1 MYVSCPRYIKVNTKM
16 NKLLNEINKTRIKIY
31 YNLNELTDI
40 TGLKTRALKYRMS
53 EVKKKYTYIPHLL
66 RKEGRSWKIHYTLII
81 EFMPKYSSN
90 TKTIYNEN
98 WISTSTWNP
107 KNNYSIDYH
116 VQLVYEVKSQLPE
129 HKIAYTIETDK
140 RGVHH
145 VHLMSTAQTIDLAN
159 AVEIVLGRYLDIKKE
174 CMIQTTKIYNKYS
187 LFEYLKKAS
196 LGGAILQ

>member
-1 MYVSCPRYIKVNTKM
+1 M
-16 NKLLNEINKTRIKIY
+16 NIINEINKTRIKIY
-31 YNLNELTDI
+31 YNLNELKDI

-53 EVKKKYTYIPHLL
+53 EVKRKYADIPHLL
-66 RKEGRSWKIHYTLII
+66 RKESRSWKIHYTLII
-81 EFMPKYSSN
+81 EFLPKYSPT

-98 WISTSTWNP
+98 WTSTSTWNP

-116 VQLVYEVKSQLPE
+116 RQLVVEVKAQLKE

-145 VHLMSTAQTIDLAN
+145 VHLMSTARTSDLAN
-159 AVEIVLGRYLDIKKE
+159 AVESVLGQYLDLKKE
-174 CMIQTTKIYNKYS
+174 CMILTSNIQNKYS

-196 LGGAILQ
+196 LDGAIL

>member
-53 EVKKKYTYIPHLL
+53 EVKEKYTYIPHLL

-81 EFMPKYSSN
+81 EFMPKYTSS

-116 VQLVYEVKSQLPE
+116 VQLVYEVKAQLPE
-129 HKIAYTIETDK
+129 HKIAYTIEMDK

-174 CMIQTTKIYNKYS
+174 CMIQTTNIHNKYS

>member
-1 MYVSCPRYIKVNTKM
+1 M

-53 EVKKKYTYIPHLL
+53 AVKEKYTYIPHLL
-66 RKEGRSWKIHYTLII
+66 RKEGRRWKIHYTLII

-98 WISTSTWNP
+98 WTSTSTWNP
-107 KNNYSIDYH
+107 KNNYTVDYH
-116 VQLVYEVKSQLPE
+116 VQIVNEVKAQLPE

-159 AVEIVLGRYLDIKKE
+159 AVEMVLGRYLDLKKE
-174 CMIQTTKIYNKYS
+174 CMLLTTNIHNKYS
-187 LFEYLKKAS
+187 LFEYLRKAS

>member
-1 MYVSCPRYIKVNTKM
+1 M

-53 EVKKKYTYIPHLL
+53 EVKEKYTYIPHLL

-90 TKTIYNEN
+90 IKTIYNEN

-116 VQLVYEVKSQLPE
+116 VQLVYEVKAQLPE

-145 VHLMSTAQTIDLAN
+145 VHLMSTAKTNDLAD
-159 AVEIVLGRYLDIKKE
+159 AVERVLGQYLDLKKE
-174 CMIQTTKIYNKYS
+174 CMLQTTNIHNKYS

>member
-1 MYVSCPRYIKVNTKM
+1 VYVSCPRYIKVNTKM

-53 EVKKKYTYIPHLL
+53 EVKEKYTYIPHLL

-81 EFMPKYSSN
+81 EFMPKYTSS

-116 VQLVYEVKSQLPE
+116 VQLVYEVKAQLPE
-129 HKIAYTIETDK
+129 HKIAYTIEMDK

-174 CMIQTTKIYNKYS
+174 CMIQTTNIHNKYS